1 MDAIIYKMKQSIFAI
16 LIFST
21 LLLQTHAVGYSLVA
35 SGTTCTDYLRYYPT
49 YITSKIGINP
59 VDTLAEQDANCA
71 QLVAHLLENPDSAVS
86 SSYVMSSTGT
96 GTPCDQVDQVT
107 CNENEVANGNLKFSS
122 YGSQCFVCT
131 SDLTTEDASYNLNKV
146 ELVLPDFYEVSDPE
160 ASPKADSV
168 WETQDVDCGDGQ
180 FVSLDPGD
188 GSFTCLGCT
197 NPGQTG
203 FYSEYSVART
213 SGTGVKHG
221 KCCINGHHKV
231 CQQLLNSYKTKCDD
245 DDADKG
251 HATNRECS
259 A

>member
-21 LLLQTHAVGYSLVA
+21 LLLQTHAVGYSLVE
-35 SGTTCTDYLRYYPT
+35 SSTTCPDYFQYFSG
-49 YITSKIGINP
+49 YIISKIGSNP

-71 QLVAHLLENPDSAVS
+71 LLVDYLLNNPDSAVTSGDVQRS
-86 SSYVMSSTGT
+86 SGN
-96 GTPCDQVDQVT
+96 PCSQNA

-122 YGSQCFVCT
+122 AGNQCLVCT
-131 SDLTTEDASYNLNKV
+131 SDNTSVNAAYNLMKV

-160 ASPKADSV
+160 TSPKADSL

-180 FVSLDPGD
+180 FVSLDPNTGV
-188 GSFTCLGCT
+188 FTCVGCD
-197 NPGQTG
+197 NPGQSG

-213 SGTGVKHG
+213 TGTGVKHG

-231 CQQLLNSYKTKCDD
+231 CQQLLNSYKTKCSDD
-245 DDADKG
+245 DDDKG
-251 HATNRECS
+251 HAANRECS